1 MKSETLKHF
10 WDCFSALPADARR
23 LAQEAFTI
31 WQRNERHP
39 SLHFKRVHPAKPLYS
54 IRVGH
59 RWRALGYRR
68 DDTMIWFWIG
78 SHAEYDKII
87 RRY

>member
-1 MKSETLKHF
+1 
-10 WDCFSALPADARR
+10 
-23 LAQEAFTI
+23 
-31 WQRNERHP
+31 
-39 SLHFKRVHPAKPLYS
+39 VHPAKPLYS